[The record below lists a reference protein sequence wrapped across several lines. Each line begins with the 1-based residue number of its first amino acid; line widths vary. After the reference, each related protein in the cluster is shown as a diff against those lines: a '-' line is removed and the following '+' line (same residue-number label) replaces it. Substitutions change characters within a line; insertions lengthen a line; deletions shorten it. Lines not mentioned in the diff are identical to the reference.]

1 MAQRD
6 PENEVHTE
14 RTSPASIMLPTIV
27 KLSRN
32 SLSIMDVTSACNR
45 EYMEAAEA
53 AGYDTLQDTEFGK
66 ALRPI
71 FKDIT

>member
-1 MAQRD
+1 MIVNQNPAEMSRESYFLQDGTAARD
-6 PENEVHTE
+6 
-14 RTSPASIMLPTIV
+14 
-27 KLSRN
+27 
-32 SLSIMDVTSACNR
+32 R

>member
-1 MAQRD
+1 MT
-6 PENEVHTE
+6 PKTKYTPSVH
-14 RTSPASIMLPTIV
+14 LLHLLCYPTIV

-32 SLSIMDVTSACNR
+32 SLSTMDVTSACDR